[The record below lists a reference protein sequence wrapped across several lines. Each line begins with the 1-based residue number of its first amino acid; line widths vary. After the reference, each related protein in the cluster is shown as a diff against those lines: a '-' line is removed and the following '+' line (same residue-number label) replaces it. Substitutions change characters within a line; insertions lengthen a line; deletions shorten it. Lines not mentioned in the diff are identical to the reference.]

1 MPPGAYAPGGFPF
14 AEKSQVVHVCFG
26 IVKVCISLCA
36 HRATLETREHMSE
49 QQTTTEEPKI
59 VTGVEGLDESLI
71 ATADAYVEAKWL
83 DKQREAIERAR
94 ERALAVVKNYQDDA
108 WFRAEASV
116 RLSVAINVVY
126 SFYQT
131 LQAIRYNRVWFMAL
145 ALYGIMVTT
154 TRLIILRFLRPD
166 AADGREEL
174 ERYRNCG
181 HLLIMLTFAVAF
193 LALVVNYAGEHP
205 VYPGS
210 MIYVVGAFTAWSVYT
225 SIANL
230 IEYRKLES
238 PLISASKQVSMACAL
253 VSLYSLQA
261 AALALYAVDDYLWL
275 RARLNAISA
284 VVICAIILLF
294 AAHIINRASRAL
306 AGKED
311 LSFVVHEKRME
322 IHRDNNLEFEH
333 YSAEAQRQ
341 LDYWRAKD
349 KVEWHTQGGAMERHD
364 EQVRERLRARDERRK
379 ARRKKKR

>member
-1 MPPGAYAPGGFPF
+1 MSDEQKTAVE
-14 AEKSQVVHVCFG
+14 EKPS
-26 IVKVCISLCA
+26 
-36 HRATLETREHMSE
+36 ATPL
-49 QQTTTEEPKI
+49 I
-59 VTGVEGLDESLI
+59 DGLDESVI
-71 ATADAYVEAKWL
+71 TAADNYVQENYLGTPEQQTAI
-83 DKQREAIERAR
+83 QRMR
-94 ERALAVVKNYQDDA
+94 ERALSVYHDYQNDA

-126 SFYQT
+126 SLYQT
-131 LQAIRYNRVWFMAL
+131 LQAIRYGRVWFMAL

-193 LALVVNYAGEHP
+193 LSLVVNYAGEHP

-284 VVICAIILLF
+284 VVICTIILLF
-294 AAHIINRASRAL
+294 AVHIINRASRAL

-322 IHRDNNLEFEH
+322 IHKDNNLEFEH

-341 LDYWRAKD
+341 LEYWRNKD
-349 KVEWHTQGGAMERHD
+349 RVEWHTQGGAMERHD
-364 EQVRERLRARDERRK
+364 EQVRERIRARDARRK
-379 ARRKKKR
+379 ARRKKKH